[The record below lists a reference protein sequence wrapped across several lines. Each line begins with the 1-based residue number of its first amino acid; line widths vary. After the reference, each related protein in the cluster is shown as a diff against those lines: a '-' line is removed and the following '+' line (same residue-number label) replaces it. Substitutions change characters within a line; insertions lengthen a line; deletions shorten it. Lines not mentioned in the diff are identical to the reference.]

1 MAGFFP
7 SNLQLQPWPSLLVQI
22 LQGQGGALSCRYAVG
37 RRSSCTEVFAHCLGA
52 LSYIGSLSSP
62 SSWTLSLPAI
72 QGLPLWWIAPSL
84 SLHGPF
90 WFILSLSM
98 GEMLKRWRPE
108 PADPRV
114 MNFRLL
120 LLIQDLPALWIPLP
134 GRSQEVL
141 PCRKLFLPP

>member
-1 MAGFFP
+1 M
-7 SNLQLQPWPSLLVQI
+7 
-22 LQGQGGALSCRYAVG
+22 G
-37 RRSSCTEVFAHCLGA
+37 RGSSCTEVFAYCLGA

-62 SSWTLSLPAI
+62 SYWTLSLPAI
-72 QGLPLWWIAPSL
+72 QGLPLWWVAPSL

-114 MNFRLL
+114 MNFLLL
-120 LLIQDLPALWIPLP
+120 LLIQDLSALWIPLP
-134 GRSQEVL
+134 GHRQYCPAESCSYPRSS
-141 PCRKLFLPP
+141 LFYVIHMFLSLVYITKTFS